1 MAHLTPG
8 IVSALSWALVHS
20 IWQGLLVYMLL
31 RAVLAAIPGKY
42 ASARYITAV
51 SALAALTGAFIATFV
66 YLYNTGLPTVH
77 YAMAA
82 VTTDGQHTTAA
93 TTIPLTYDGSFTQ
106 TLSAWFNSHTQL
118 IVNIYLAGMLLLL
131 FRIVYNLFTLKNLKY
146 KGTTLPD
153 ANWQQMLAKCQ
164 NILGINNKVQL
175 FFSARLTVPL
185 VMGTI
190 KPVILVP
197 VALANQLSTREAE
210 AILLHELAHIRR
222 NDYLVNMIQLFIETI
237 LFYNPFVWLISSIIR
252 KEREYC
258 CDDMVVN
265 ATTERLPYA
274 KALAALE
281 TFRQQPLLPSLAA
294 TGSNNQL
301 LNRIKRIMEMNN
313 HNVNYGQLAAVL
325 LTVLLLA
332 GSITFFSPG
341 VQAQSKKDKKK
352 ETTEKTEKAAT
363 VKKQVIIESEM
374 DIDEDGK
381 DDKKHLQKNVLI
393 VKNGDTLKNY
403 SINKSLSET
412 DAALDEVFSM
422 LEELKMDGIVDEAMA
437 GFDWNS
443 LGDSVNVDININGKE
458 ISAEVRK
465 ALAESHKAMGEV
477 RKALAE
483 SRKAM
488 GEAHKEVAIAR
499 KEYSEAMA
507 DARKEMS
514 EVSRE
519 QAEAR
524 VKVIKS
530 LKEHEGDYD
539 DDVIYI
545 RRTGEKVPTNGK
557 IFVTSSHDK
566 LLKSL
571 EKDGLID
578 RKNGFKLVKKG
589 DELYIDGIKQSK
601 EVYKKYEPMIDVK
614 NLTIKGNYRKI
625 SIDTRE

>member
-20 IWQGLLVYMLL
+20 IWQGLLAYMLL

-106 TLSAWFNSHTQL
+106 TLSAWFNAHTQL

-146 KGTTLPD
+146 KGATLPD

-301 LNRIKRIMEMNN
+301 LNRIKRIMEMKN

-352 ETTEKTEKAAT
+352 ENTEKAAT

-374 DIDEDGK
+374 GIDEDSK
-381 DDKKHLQKNVLI
+381 DDKKHVQKNVVI
-393 VKNGDTLKNY
+393 VKDGDTVKNY

-412 DAALDEVFSM
+412 DAALQEVFSM
-422 LEELKMDGIVDEAMA
+422 LEELKMDGIIDEAMA
-437 GFDWNS
+437 GVDWNS
-443 LGDSVNVDININGKE
+443 IGDSVNVDININGKE
-458 ISAEVRK
+458 ISNEVR
-465 ALAESHKAMGEV
+465 E
-477 RKALAE
+477 ALAE

-488 GEAHKEVAIAR
+488 AEARKEVAIAR

-507 DARKEMS
+507 EARKEIARARG
-514 EVSRE
+514 EE
-519 QAEAR
+519 AEAR
-524 VKVIKS
+524 VKVIKA
-530 LKEHEGDYD
+530 LHEREEDYD

-545 RRTGEKVPTNGK
+545 RRTGEKVPTNAK
-557 IFVTSSHDK
+557 IFVSSSHDK

-578 RKNGFKLVKKG
+578 RRNGFKLVKKG

-625 SIDTRE
+625 SIDTRD

>member
-20 IWQGLLVYMLL
+20 LWQGLLVYMLL

-42 ASARYITAV
+42 ASARYIAAV

-77 YAMAA
+77 YAIAGVTMA
-82 VTTDGQHTTAA
+82 GQDITATTAMPVENKA
-93 TTIPLTYDGSFTQ
+93 GLLQ
-106 TLSAWFNSHTQL
+106 ALSTWFNTHTQL
-118 IVNIYLAGMLLLL
+118 IVNIYLGGMMLLL
-131 FRIVYNLFTLKNLKY
+131 FRIVYNLYTLKNLKY
-146 KGTTLPD
+146 RGTTLPG
-153 ANWQQMLAKCQ
+153 ATWQQMLAKCRD
-164 NILGINNKVQL
+164 ISGINSRVQL
-175 FFSARLTVPL
+175 FFSTRVTVPM
-185 VMGTI
+185 VMGTL

-222 NDYLVNMIQLFIETI
+222 HDYLVNMIQLFIETL
-237 LFYNPFVWLISSIIR
+237 LFYNPFVWLISAAIR
-252 KEREYC
+252 TEREHC
-258 CDDMVVN
+258 CDDIVVN

-274 KALAALE
+274 KVLATLE
-281 TFRQQPLLPSLAA
+281 TFRQQPVLPSLAA

-325 LTVLLLA
+325 LTVVLLA
-332 GSITFFSPG
+332 GSITFFAPG

-352 ETTEKTEKAAT
+352 ETTEKTDKSAT
-363 VKKQVIIESEM
+363 VNKQVIIKSEV
-374 DIDEDGK
+374 DIDDNGK

-393 VKNGDTLKNY
+393 VKNGDTVKNY
-403 SINKSLSET
+403 SINKTLSET

-422 LEELKMDGIVDEAMA
+422 LEELKMDGLIDEAMA
-437 GFDWNS
+437 GVEWNS

-465 ALAESHKAMGEV
+465 ALAES
-477 RKALAE
+477 
-483 SRKAM
+483 RKAM
-488 GEAHKEVAIAR
+488 AEARKEVAMAR

-507 DARKEMS
+507 EARKEIAVANRERANALREEKIEITKAKEDFEKGFNHD
-514 EVSRE
+514 EV
-519 QAEAR
+519 
-524 VKVIKS
+524 
-530 LKEHEGDYD
+530 
-539 DDVIYI
+539 YI
-545 RRTGEKVPTNGK
+545 SRTGEKVPVK
-557 IFVTSSHDK
+557 ADIFVTSSHDK

-578 RKNGFKLVKKG
+578 RRNGFKLVKKG

-601 EVYKKYEPMIDVK
+601 EVYKKYERMMDMK

-625 SIDTRE
+625 SIDTRD